1 MNPTSRVRCNMR
13 TKINR
18 VRGVKKEQGFC
29 CELGCGGKK
38 SKVLFG
44 NVETRAN
51 DAASTAARLLHKR
64 QELVVVL

>member
-1 MNPTSRVRCNMR
+1 MVESDS
-13 TKINR
+13 
-18 VRGVKKEQGFC
+18 GA
-29 CELGCGGKK
+29 GGKK